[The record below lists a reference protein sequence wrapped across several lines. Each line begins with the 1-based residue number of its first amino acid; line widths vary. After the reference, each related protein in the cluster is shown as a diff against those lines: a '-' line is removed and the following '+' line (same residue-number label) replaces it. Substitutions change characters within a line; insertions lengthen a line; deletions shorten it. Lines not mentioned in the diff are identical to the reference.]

1 MFPFVSLPT
10 VWGPSA
16 SLRTL
21 STMCGRYA
29 ATANPD
35 ELVEEFEVEQD
46 RTGDPSRSILKNP
59 QSPPAGAPD
68 WNLAPS
74 KQAPVVLARVPRDT
88 DESYAAG
95 AGPVRQLRLLTWGL
109 VPSWSKD
116 TKIGMRM
123 INARAESV
131 LEKSSFA
138 KAAASR
144 RCLVPAQGWYEWQKS
159 PVTTDAKGNPRKQP
173 FFMHR
178 ADGDVVA
185 FAGLYEFWRDREIH
199 DQDDPQAWLTTFTI
213 ITTEAEPGLDR
224 IHDRQPLVLER
235 ADWSTWLDPGLTDP
249 AEVGHLLAFAQPGRF
264 EAYPVG
270 TAVSSNRSNG
280 PQLIVPAGLAELD
293 GVVDPMTGEIIGGG
307 DVVPPVET
315 TGGANPA

>member
-1 MFPFVSLPT
+1 
-10 VWGPSA
+10 
-16 SLRTL
+16 
-21 STMCGRYA
+21 MCGRYA

-35 ELVEEFEVEQD
+35 ELVEEFEVDQD
-46 RTGDPSRSILKNP
+46 RTGDPVRSILKSP

-74 KQAPVVLARVPRDT
+74 KQAPVILSRAPRDT
-88 DESYAAG
+88 DESYAAEQG
-95 AGPVRQLRLLTWGL
+95 AVRQLRLLTWGL

-116 TKIGMRM
+116 LKIGMRM

-131 LEKSSFA
+131 LEKGSFA

-159 PVTTDAKGNPRKQP
+159 PVATDAKGNPRKQP
-173 FFMHR
+173 FFIHR

-185 FAGLYEFWRDREIH
+185 FAGLYEFWRDREIA
-199 DQDDPQAWLTTFTI
+199 DKDDPQAWLTTFTI
-213 ITTEAEPGLDR
+213 ITTGAEAGLDR

-235 ADWSTWLDPGLTDP
+235 DDWSTWLDPAVTDP
-249 AEVGHLLAFAQPGRF
+249 GQVGALLAFARPGRF
-264 EAYPVG
+264 EAHPVG

-280 PQLIVPAGLAELD
+280 PQLIEPAGADELD
-293 GVVDPMTGEIIGGG
+293 GVVDPMTGEIIGG
-307 DVVPPVET
+307 
-315 TGGANPA
+315 PA